1 LFEIGDKIVYP
12 MHGAGIIEA
21 VEEREVLGEKQ
32 EYYVLNM
39 KLSNMQ
45 VYIPVGKEEKFGL
58 RRVVDVKTMDEV
70 LNQKWMD
77 VSEIPADS
85 NQRFRQNME
94 KVKSGNLYQIA
105 QVVYDLTLRNRDK
118 VLPTGEK
125 ALLDNAKQI
134 LISELVL
141 VKGIEEEH
149 AIRLINNLV
158 S

>member
-1 LFEIGDKIVYP
+1 MFEIGDKIVYP